1 MKSLPVFIYF
11 LNNRTTKRNF
21 FVLSKFIAFLVALVS
36 LYSVLF
42 HLLMLYEGRNYS
54 WITGFYWSLTVMSTL
69 GFGDITF
76 QTDLGL
82 FFTLIVLLSGV
93 IFLLILLPFTFVQF
107 FYQPWLEAQQKAR
120 TPKELPERT
129 AGHVILTSL
138 EPMTMI
144 LIKKLQ
150 RYGYQYA
157 LIEPDVNR
165 AQKLHEAGYTVVVGE
180 YDDPDTYQ
188 RLRLSQARLVV
199 ATNDDLTNTSI
210 GFTVREITDQVPII
224 TDADTIHS
232 VDILEFSGNTKV
244 FQFTR
249 MLGQGLAGRINAVSL
264 GAGILGNFNGLMV
277 AEFSAVGTIFEGK
290 AIWQTGIIEKTGLRV
305 VGIWQ
310 RGEFIAPE
318 LDTIITASMVL
329 MLAGQKEQFEQY
341 DRLFQNSLQRDE
353 IPVLILG
360 GGRVGRAAAETLE
373 EYGLP
378 SIIVEKDRSV
388 VKQIMRQGRRECLF
402 GDAADIDVLRK
413 AGIEEARTVL
423 ITTRNDAVNIYLA
436 FYCRKLRPQV
446 EIISRALES
455 RSVSRLYRAGSDL
468 VMSAA
473 SLGANAILQELRPNE
488 FSMFTEG
495 VNISSRTVPSTLVG
509 KTLAK
514 ALLEKHQGYT
524 VLAVQREQEQIIEP
538 PPETELFKNDRVIL
552 IGADQEEL
560 ELWDA
565 EMVEL
570 GTPEPSTTEQD
581 KEAQKTS

>member
-36 LYSVLF
+36 LYSILF
-42 HLLMLYEGRNYS
+42 HLLMLYEGRDYS

-93 IFLLILLPFTFVQF
+93 LFLLILLPFTFVQF

-120 TPKELPERT
+120 TPKELPKKT
-129 AGHVILTSL
+129 TGHIIITSL

-165 AQKLHEAGYTVVVGE
+165 AQKLHEVGYTVVVGE
-180 YDDPDTYQ
+180 YDDPDTYK
-188 RLRLSQARLVV
+188 RLCLSQARLVV

-224 TDADTIHS
+224 TNADNIHS

-249 MLGQGLAGRINAVSL
+249 ILGQGLAGRTNAISL
-264 GAGILGNFNGLMV
+264 GAGILGNFNGLLV
-277 AEFSAVGTIFEGK
+277 AEFSAVGTIFEGQ
-290 AIWQTGIIEKTGLRV
+290 AISQTGITEKTGLRI

-310 RGEFIAPE
+310 RGKFIIPQPKM
-318 LDTIITASMVL
+318 LITAAMVL
-329 MLAGQKEQFEQY
+329 MLAGFKEQFEQY
-341 DRLFQNSLQRDE
+341 DKLFHPDISVQRDE
-353 IPVLILG
+353 IPILILG

-373 EYGLP
+373 EYGLR
-378 SIIVEKDRSV
+378 SIIVEKDRAV
-388 VKQIMRQGRRECLF
+388 VKQIMRQEGRECLL
-402 GDAADIDVLRK
+402 GDAADIDVLHK

-423 ITTRNDAVNIYLA
+423 ITTRNDAINIYLA

-446 EIISRALES
+446 EIISRALKT
-455 RSVSRLYRAGSDL
+455 RSVSRLYRAGADL

-495 VNISSRTVPSTLVG
+495 VSISSRKIPPSMVG
-509 KTLAK
+509 KTLTE

-524 VLAVQREQEQIIEP
+524 VLALQREQEQIIEP
-538 PPETELFKNDRVIL
+538 PPATELCQDDRVIL
-552 IGADQEEL
+552 IGSDQEEL
-560 ELWDA
+560 ELWDT
-565 EMVEL
+565 EMM
-570 GTPEPSTTEQD
+570 
-581 KEAQKTS
+581 AQH

>member
-21 FVLSKFIAFLVALVS
+21 FVLSKFIAFLIALVS

-42 HLLMLYEGRNYS
+42 HLLMLYEGKNYS

-120 TPKELPERT
+120 TPKELPGKT
-129 AGHVILTSL
+129 AGHIILTSL

-165 AQKLHEAGYTVVVGE
+165 AQKLHEADYTVVVGD
-180 YDDPDTYQ
+180 YDDPDTYR

-224 TDADTIHS
+224 TDADNIHS

-249 MLGQGLAGRINAVSL
+249 MLGQGLAGRINAISL
-264 GAGILGNFNGLMV
+264 GAGILGNFNGLMI
-277 AEFSAVGTIFEGK
+277 AEFSAVGTVFEGQ
-290 AIWQTGIIEKTGLRV
+290 AIWQTGITEKTGLRI

-310 RGEFIAPE
+310 RGKFIAPQLE
-318 LDTIITASMVL
+318 TVITAAMVL
-329 MLAGQKEQFEQY
+329 MLAGLKEQFECY
-341 DRLFQNSLQRDE
+341 DTLFQADISVQRDE
-353 IPVLILG
+353 MPVLILG

-373 EYGLP
+373 KYGLP
-378 SIIVEKDRSV
+378 SIIVEKDRAV
-388 VKQIMRQGRRECLF
+388 VQQIMRQEGRECLH
-402 GDAADIDVLRK
+402 GNAADIDVLRK

-446 EIISRALES
+446 EIISRALET
-455 RSVSRLYRAGSDL
+455 RSVSRLYRAGADL

-488 FSMFTEG
+488 FFMFTEG
-495 VNISSRTVPSTLVG
+495 VSISSRTVPPTLVG

-524 VLAVQREQEQIIEP
+524 VLALQREQEQIIEP
-538 PPETELFKNDRVIL
+538 TAETELCQNDRIIL
-552 IGADQEEL
+552 IGEDQEEL
-560 ELWDA
+560 EFWDA
-565 EMVEL
+565 EMME
-570 GTPEPSTTEQD
+570 
-581 KEAQKTS
+581 

>member
-21 FVLSKFIAFLVALVS
+21 FVLSKFIAFLIALVS

-42 HLLMLYEGRNYS
+42 HLLMLYEGREFS

-82 FFTLIVLLSGV
+82 FFTLVVLLSGV

-120 TPKELPERT
+120 TPKELPQKT
-129 AGHVILTSL
+129 AGHIILTSL

-150 RYGYQYA
+150 RYGYQYV
-157 LIEPDVNR
+157 LIEPDVNK
-165 AQKLHEAGYTVVVGE
+165 AQKLHEEGYTVVVGE
-180 YDDPDTYQ
+180 YDDPETYK
-188 RLRLSQARLVV
+188 RLRLAQARLVV

-210 GFTVREITDQVPII
+210 GFTIREVTHQVPII
-224 TDADTIHS
+224 TNADNVHS

-249 MLGQGLAGRINAVSL
+249 MLGHGLAGRINAISL
-264 GAGILGNFNGLMV
+264 GAGILGNINGLMV
-277 AEFSAVGTIFEGK
+277 AEFSAVGTVFEGQ
-290 AIWQTGIIEKTGLRV
+290 AIWQTGITEKTGLRI

-310 RGEFIAPE
+310 RGAFIAPQPE
-318 LDTIITASMVL
+318 TVITAAMVL
-329 MLAGQKEQFEQY
+329 MLAGLQEQFERY
-341 DRLFQNSLQRDE
+341 DTLFQPDIAIQQDE
-353 IPVLILG
+353 LPILILG
-360 GGRVGRAAAETLE
+360 GGRVGKAAAETLD
-373 EYGLP
+373 EYGLR
-378 SIIVEKDRSV
+378 SIIVEKDKAV
-388 VKQIMRQGRRECLF
+388 VKQIMRQGRRECLL

-436 FYCRKLRPQV
+436 FYCRKLRSQI
-446 EIISRALES
+446 EIISRALET
-455 RSVSRLYRAGSDL
+455 RSVSRLYRAGADL
-468 VMSAA
+468 VISAA

-488 FSMFTEG
+488 CSMFTEG
-495 VNISSRTVPSTLVG
+495 VSISSRIIPNSLVG
-509 KTLAK
+509 KTLAE
-514 ALLEKHQGYT
+514 ALLKKHQGYT
-524 VLAVQREQEQIIEP
+524 VLAVQREQEQIFDP
-538 PPETELFKNDRVIL
+538 PPETELQRGDRIIL
-552 IGADQEEL
+552 IGTEQEE
-560 ELWDA
+560 EEFWDITMM
-565 EMVEL
+565 E
-570 GTPEPSTTEQD
+570 
-581 KEAQKTS
+581 

>member
-21 FVLSKFIAFLVALVS
+21 FVLSKFILFLIALVS
-36 LYSVLF
+36 LYSVFF
-42 HLLMLYEGRNYS
+42 HLLMLYEGREYS

-82 FFTLIVLLSGV
+82 FFTLVVLLSGV
-93 IFLLILLPFTFVQF
+93 LFLLILLPFTFVQF

-120 TPKELPERT
+120 TPKELPEKT

-157 LIEPDVNR
+157 LIEPNVNR

-180 YDDPDTYQ
+180 YDDLDTYR

-210 GFTVREITDQVPII
+210 GFTVREITDRVPII
-224 TDADTIHS
+224 TDADNIHS
-232 VDILEFSGNTKV
+232 VDILEFSGNTQV

-249 MLGQGLAGRINAVSL
+249 MLGQGLAGRINAISL
-264 GAGILGNFNGLMV
+264 GAGILGNFNGLMI
-277 AEFSAVGTIFEGK
+277 AEFSAVGTVFEGQ
-290 AIWQTGIIEKTGLRV
+290 AIWQTGITEKTGLRV

-310 RGEFIAPE
+310 RGEFIAPQV
-318 LDTIITASMVL
+318 DTVITAAMVL
-329 MLAGQKEQFEQY
+329 MLAGFKEQFERY
-341 DRLFQNSLQRDE
+341 DKFFQASVQRDE
-353 IPVLILG
+353 MPILILG

-373 EYGLP
+373 KYDLP
-378 SIIVEKDRSV
+378 YIIVEKDRAV
-388 VKQIMRQGRRECLF
+388 VQQIMRQEGRECLH
-402 GDAADIDVLRK
+402 GNAADIDVLRK

-446 EIISRALES
+446 EIISRALKT

-495 VNISSRTVPSTLVG
+495 VSISSRTVPPALVG

-524 VLAVQREQEQIIEP
+524 VLAVQRGEEQIIEP
-538 PPETELFKNDRVIL
+538 PAEIELCQDDRIIL

-560 ELWDA
+560 DFWDD
-565 EMVEL
+565 EVME
-570 GTPEPSTTEQD
+570 
-581 KEAQKTS
+581 